1 MTAGLRRTTSSSLL
15 LAAASLICGGYG
27 SAAFAQDVDAPAPA
41 GSPSPVFAA
50 DATLEATEDGTAD
63 ESGAN
68 GVGEFVVGFGPYI
81 GGGQMSNGAKVRH
94 TSGYVMSLERNFA
107 IGRSFTLGP
116 RVEVG
121 NGFVNARAS
130 GDGETDVATYDNRIV
145 AGGVRLARS
154 VGTSRTFAQSAYMT
168 AVVGRG
174 YSKLSIDET
183 TDRTYKQSLYGGIN
197 GTYVG
202 TELGAWIPLKGS
214 FGLNLAAL
222 ASSYTADQS
231 EVGGTYQGDEI
242 GDDGSLSL
250 VEGTWAPEDGSLD
263 DQVTMRTF
271 ALKVGLSLGF

>member
-1 MTAGLRRTTSSSLL
+1 MISANVSALHRTLGAVA
-15 LAAASLICGGYG
+15 LAAAAASATATALAQEAGEAAAAAPLPYDTSSTLIDDNAAAPG
-27 SAAFAQDVDAPAPA
+27 S
-41 GSPSPVFAA
+41 
-50 DATLEATEDGTAD
+50 
-63 ESGAN
+63 
-68 GVGEFVVGFGPYI
+68 GVGAFVVGFGPYI
-81 GGGQMSNGAKVRH
+81 GGGQMSNGARVRH
-94 TSGYVMSLERNFA
+94 TSGYTLSIERNFA
-107 IGRSFTLGP
+107 VGGGFTLGP

-145 AGGVRLARS
+145 AGGVRLAHPI
-154 VGTSRTFAQSAYMT
+154 GNALTFAQSAYLT

-197 GTYVG
+197 GTYLG
-202 TELGAWIPLKGS
+202 SELGVWVPLKGS

-242 GDDGSLSL
+242 GADGSLSL
-250 VEGTWAPEDGSLD
+250 VEGTWSPEDGTLD
-263 DQVTMRTF
+263 DQVTMRTV
-271 ALKVGLSLGF
+271 AMKVGLSLGF